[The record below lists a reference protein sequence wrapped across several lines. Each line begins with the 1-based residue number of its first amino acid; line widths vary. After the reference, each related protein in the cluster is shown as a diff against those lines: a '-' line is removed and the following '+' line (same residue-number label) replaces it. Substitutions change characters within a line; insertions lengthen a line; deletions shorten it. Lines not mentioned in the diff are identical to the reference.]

1 MTAVDRVPT
10 EATITSS
17 RQVVFQAKDVL
28 TTSRID
34 VPALRDGEIL
44 IRVRRVGICGSDL
57 HLLAG
62 HMGDPYPLVP
72 GHEFVGEVAAIG
84 GEDGLRGLAV
94 GDRVAVEMLLSCRF
108 CDRCR
113 EGRYNLCEHDDP
125 AAGHEAGR
133 QLGVNIPRTIG
144 HGLWGGYADYLLVP
158 AEAIV
163 HRLPHDL
170 PWDRAVLIEPLAVAH
185 HAIQR
190 GRVRAGENVV
200 IIGPGPI
207 GLLSVAAAHAAGAAR
222 VVVVGTRP
230 QRLKAALRLGAD
242 VVVDPEGT
250 DDVSTAVRDALD
262 GTLPDL
268 AIEAAGAPTAQQDVI
283 RLVRRGGRA
292 VLVGACG
299 AGKTVTLQ
307 SDADLLAREVDVLP
321 SYLSSGGFEP
331 AIAQLTRGE
340 LPFDSLVT
348 HTFPLED
355 VAEAFRLLETRED
368 GVIKVA
374 LDPTR

>member
-1 MTAVDRVPT
+1 MTAVDRAST

-17 RQVVFQAKDVL
+17 RQVVFQAKDVI

-34 VPALRDGEIL
+34 VPGLRDGELL
-44 IRVRRVGICGSDL
+44 IRVRRVGTCGSDL

-84 GEDGLRGLAV
+84 GEGDLRGLAV

-125 AAGHEAGR
+125 AAGHDAGR
-133 QLGVNIPRTIG
+133 QLGVNIPGTIG
-144 HGLWGGYADYLLVP
+144 YGLWGGYADYLLVP

-163 HRLPHDL
+163 HRLPDDL
-170 PWDRAVLIEPLAVAH
+170 LWDRAVLIEPLAVAH
-185 HAIQR
+185 HALLR
-190 GRVRAGENVV
+190 GRIRAGENVV
-200 IIGPGPI
+200 VLGPGPI

-222 VVVVGTRP
+222 VVVVSTRP

-242 VVVDPEGT
+242 VVVNPEDT

-262 GTLPDL
+262 GALADV
-268 AIEAAGAPTAQQDVI
+268 AIEASGAPAAQHD
-283 RLVRRGGRA
+283 
-292 VLVGACG
+292 
-299 AGKTVTLQ
+299 VTLL

-321 SYLSSGGFEP
+321 SYLSSKG
-331 AIAQLTRGE
+331 
-340 LPFDSLVT
+340 
-348 HTFPLED
+348 
-355 VAEAFRLLETRED
+355 
-368 GVIKVA
+368 A